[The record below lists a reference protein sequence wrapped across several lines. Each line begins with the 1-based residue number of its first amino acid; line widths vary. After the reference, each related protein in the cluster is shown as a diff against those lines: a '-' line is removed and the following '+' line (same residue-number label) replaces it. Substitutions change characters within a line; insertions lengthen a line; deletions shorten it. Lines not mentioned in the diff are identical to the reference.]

1 MGLDK
6 NFNGRK
12 SAQKTQKSE
21 HDIYYTSDIVFRWR
35 SSCVCAANVL
45 SFSGNSMKARVKWIE
60 NVSFVGE
67 SGSGH
72 SVIMDGAPDAGGRNL
87 GFRPMEMLLLG
98 LGGCSAFDVVMI
110 LKRGRER
117 VTDCVVE
124 IDAERAE
131 TEPKIFTKIALRY
144 IITGHELDPKKVE
157 RAVSLSADKYCS
169 ATAIMNKTAQIS
181 HAIEIVGVPTV

>member
-1 MGLDK
+1 
-6 NFNGRK
+6 
-12 SAQKTQKSE
+12 
-21 HDIYYTSDIVFRWR
+21 
-35 SSCVCAANVL
+35 
-45 SFSGNSMKARVKWIE
+45 MKARVKWIE

-72 SVIMDGAPDAGGRNL
+72 SVIMDGAPEAGGRNL

-117 VTDCVVE
+117 ITDCVVE

-131 TEPKIFTKIALRY
+131 TDPKVFTKIAMHY
-144 IITGHELDPKKVE
+144 IVTGHDLDPKKVE
-157 RAVSLSADKYCS
+157 RAVNLAADKYCS
-169 ATAIMNKTAQIS
+169 ASAILSKTAKIEHS
-181 HAIEIVGVPTV
+181 IEIVAA